1 MIPERPLKTVALPY
15 GDERIEVVVGDGT
28 DILSAADVEFLSNP
42 AAQIRRSLRQPIATP
57 ALSEL
62 ARPCDSAAVVVSDHT
77 RPVPYKGPN
86 GILPP
91 IIESLKDSDVNDIRI
106 IVAYGTHRPL
116 SDKELRNMLGDAA
129 FSHGV
134 RIINHAATDISM
146 LRCIGSTQRTPE
158 VTVNR
163 HYLDAQLKIVTG
175 LVEPHFMAGFSGGR
189 KAICPGI
196 CGQTVTHGLHSA
208 PILDEQRATTA
219 VLEGNPCHE
228 EAFRIASMAG
238 VDFIVNVTIDNNKR
252 MTGVFCGDLEK
263 AHQAAVDHLCTYVTV
278 PIRESYDIVIIG
290 AGDVGVNHYQC
301 AKAAFE
307 AAKAVKPG
315 GRIVIVADLTD
326 PDPVGADSYKD
337 MLRLAIRLGPH
348 RFRQRM
354 LSKDWSF
361 VPDQWQVQMWAK
373 AHLHI
378 GSPNHI
384 FLCAAQLE
392 NCPEGLLAETNV
404 ASENTRLPGEDN
416 LNFTRRMLQQ
426 TIDHLAERAAD
437 CRILVLPDGPYAVPK
452 LTTETTP

>member
-1 MIPERPLKTVALPY
+1 LKTVALPY

-28 DILSAADVEFLSNP
+28 DVLSAADVESLPDP
-42 AAQIRRSLRQPIATP
+42 AAEIRRSLREPIATP

-62 ARPCDSAAVVVSDHT
+62 ARGCDSAAVVVSDHT
-77 RPVPYKGPN
+77 RPVPYKEPN

-91 IIESLKDSDVNDIRI
+91 IIESLKDSNVNDIRI

-116 SDKELRNMLGDAA
+116 SETELRKMLGHAA

-134 RIINHAATDISM
+134 RIMNHAATDISM
-146 LRCIGSTQRTPE
+146 LRCIGSTQRTRK

-196 CGQTVTHGLHSA
+196 CGQTVTYGLHSA
-208 PILDEQRATTA
+208 PILDEEASTTA
-219 VLEGNPCHE
+219 VLDGNPCHE
-228 EAFRIASMAG
+228 EALRIAKMAG
-238 VDFIVNVTIDNNKR
+238 VDFIVNVTIDNKKR

-278 PIRESYDIVIIG
+278 PIRELYDIVIIG

-307 AAKAVKPG
+307 ACKAVKPG

-348 RFRQRM
+348 GFRQRM
-354 LSKDWSF
+354 LAKDWAF
-361 VPDQWQVQMWAK
+361 VPDQWQVQMWTK
-373 AHLHI
+373 AHLHV
-378 GSPNHI
+378 GNPKRI

-392 NCPEGLLAETNV
+392 DSPQDMIAETNV
-404 ASENTRLPGEDN
+404 TFAKRRLPREEN
-416 LNFTRRMLQQ
+416 VNFTRRILQQ
-426 TIDHLAERAAD
+426 TIDRLVAGAAD
-437 CRILVLPDGPYAVPK
+437 GKILVLPDGPYAVPK
-452 LTTETTP
+452 LIAETGP